1 MKKYT
6 FIITF
11 IALAMLMFSACNMS
25 GGKATRT
32 DTEKSGTAVIGCD
45 ESFAPI
51 MDEELAV
58 FTGLN
63 TDAFIE
69 PVYTSEPELFKML
82 LDDSLRLIM
91 AARDL
96 TNEEKEFI
104 KQRKQQPR
112 TQRIAIDGIAL
123 IINKANADSLI
134 SVQDLKK
141 IMTGEITKWNQV
153 ASAKN
158 SKLGDINVV
167 FDNPNSSTL
176 RFINDSI
183 AKRSQLSDK
192 LSALPTN
199 TEVLDYV
206 GKTPNALGIIGV
218 NWVSNSSDSLKLTFR
233 NTIRVM
239 FVSRDEVPTLNN
251 SYQPI
256 PAFLRTGDYALVRD
270 LYLILTDLRGGLPS
284 GFVKFFAGDAGQRIV
299 YKAGL
304 VPATAPTRLINLQTE

>member
-1 MKKYT
+1 MKRYKIPIL
-6 FIITF
+6 FV
-11 IALAMLMFSACNMS
+11 ALVVVLFAACDWS
-25 GGKATRT
+25 KSKTART

-51 MDEELAV
+51 MDEELTV

-63 TDAFIE
+63 IDADIT

-91 AARDL
+91 TARDL
-96 TNEEKEFI
+96 TENEKEYI
-104 KQRKQQPR
+104 KQRKLNPR
-112 TQRIAIDGIAL
+112 TQRIAIDAIAL
-123 IINKANADSLI
+123 IVNTKNTDSLI

-141 IMTGEITKWNQV
+141 IMTGEITQWSQITGAQK
-153 ASAKN
+153 

-176 RFINDSI
+176 RFIHDSI
-183 AKRSQLSDK
+183 AKETKLSDK

-206 GKTPNALGIIGV
+206 GNTPNALGIIGV
-218 NWVSNSSDSLKLTFR
+218 NWVSNPSDSLKLTFR
-233 NTIRVM
+233 NSIRVM
-239 FVSRDEVPTLNN
+239 FVSRDAEPTLDN

-256 PAFLRTGDYALVRD
+256 PAYLRTGDYALVRN

-284 GFVKFFAGDAGQRIV
+284 GFVKFFAGDSGQRIV
-299 YKAGL
+299 FKAGL